1 MTTASTNPLSA
12 SLSMPAMMRRGPRYH
27 DPKVRASR
35 THPNPRRQ
43 RAADALGVSCAVADK
58 RLYGDAAVNLQCAA
72 IVGADVRGGD
82 LESALAF
89 VAPIEAALGGAA
101 IPLFQALHEAELAD
115 NAEQYAD
122 ETFREKLRQG
132 TATADDAR
140 EFIRKSAPARHK
152 AEEAERAAQRWI
164 NHQEAC
170 G

>member
-1 MTTASTNPLSA
+1 
-12 SLSMPAMMRRGPRYH
+12 MRRGPRYH

-140 EFIRKSAPARHK
+140 EFIRKSAAARHK